1 MTSAEPYIP
10 GQRWLSTMEPE
21 LGLGLIRE
29 ADRRQVAVW
38 FPAAQTERRY
48 SQSAAPLK
56 RVRFQEGDAIET
68 QSGDTLTVKTV
79 QEDAGLI
86 TYHCDGDDV
95 PESELAGTQAAES
108 PLPRL
113 LAGHVDTPRAF
124 DLRLETLRRRHD
136 LLKSPARGFAGCRI
150 SLIPHQLDV
159 AYETATRPLPRVL
172 LADEVGLGKTIEAG
186 LILHRQL
193 LTGRASRVLIVVPEA
208 LTVQWFIELYR
219 RFHLSFTLV
228 GDHPLKD
235 HDAAEVESDPFE
247 PSLCLAG
254 LEGLLSHERWVGE
267 AMEAQWDL
275 VIFDEAHHLD
285 ELPGAHSLA
294 EALAAQTPGLL
305 LLTAT
310 PESIGPKAHFERL
323 RLLDPHRYSNF
334 DDFMAQ
340 QSAFKPVA
348 DLAARLLDEAP
359 VTPADESLLTSMG
372 IDAAQDRGDVVR
384 ALVDRHGEG
393 RAVFRNTRNHVAGF
407 PERKVHLHPL
417 EGDSD
422 AMAQM
427 AREVT
432 ADLAGDSGHPHYAND
447 PRLLW
452 LINWLKSQ
460 AGEKALLISRTPEK
474 AEALLTA
481 LKKKMPVKAAL
492 FHERLTLL
500 QRDRQAAWFAEPEG
514 ARLLIASEIG
524 GEGRNFQ
531 FAHHLIFFDLPAD
544 PEKVEQRIGRLD
556 RIGQHETV
564 HIHVPYLRAS
574 GQAMTARWLH
584 DGLNAFGAAVAGGHN
599 LYLEFQKPLEALLKK
614 PNTEALTQ
622 LIDTT
627 RERAHAVAQQ
637 VHEGRDRLL
646 ELNAVRPERAEA
658 LREAMAAADED
669 SGFYKWTRRLFNH
682 FGIKADAHTPETWS
696 LDFDL
701 LNQPAL
707 PLPRLHEEG
716 LIATFD
722 RDMAQEREDWLF
734 LSSEHPLIDAAC
746 TLLLESDTGGAA
758 FAELNEP
765 GWQGLLTETV
775 FVLECVAPTRLF
787 ADRFLPPAPL
797 RIVLATDGNLCTED
811 YPANRLKA
819 LRPARQPQLLEN
831 AGIRQK
837 LRELIALCQDQAE
850 AMAEQVRKE
859 ALETMRSALDVEI
872 HRLMALAKLNPC
884 VRREEIEAM
893 LKEKAALEAALTE
906 ARIRLDSLRVIIPTA

>member
-10 GQRWLSTMEPE
+10 GQRWISTMEPE

-56 RVRFQEGDAIET
+56 RVRFQEGDTIKT
-68 QSGDTLTVKTV
+68 QSGETLTVSLV
-79 QEDAGLI
+79 QEDAGLL
-86 TYHCDGDDV
+86 TYHCAGDDV
-95 PESELAGTQAAES
+95 PEGELAGTQAAES

-159 AYETATRPLPRVL
+159 AYETAIRPLPRVL

-186 LILHRQL
+186 LILHRL
-193 LTGRASRVLIVVPEA
+193 LMTGRASRVLIVVPEA

-235 HDAAEVESDPFE
+235 HDAAEVETEPFE

-254 LEGLLSHERWVGE
+254 LEGLLSHERWVAE
-267 AMEAQWDL
+267 AMDAQWDL

-285 ELPGAHSLA
+285 ELPGAHALA
-294 EALAAQTPGLL
+294 EALAAHTPGLL

-310 PESIGPKAHFERL
+310 PESIGLKAHFERL
-323 RLLDPHRYSNF
+323 KLLDPHRYT
-334 DDFMAQ
+334 DFEDFKAQ
-340 QSAFKPVA
+340 QTAFKPVA
-348 DLAARLLDEAP
+348 DLAARLLDDAP
-359 VTPADESLLTSMG
+359 VTPDDESLLTSLG
-372 IDAAQDRGDVVR
+372 IDATLDRGDVVR

-393 RAVFRNTRNHVAGF
+393 RAVFRNTRSHVAGF
-407 PERKVHLHPL
+407 PERRVHLHPL

-422 AMAQM
+422 AIAQM
-427 AREVT
+427 AREVS
-432 ADLAGDSGHPHYAND
+432 ADLAGDSGHPNYTDD
-447 PRLLW
+447 PRLHW
-452 LINWLKSQ
+452 LINWLKSN
-460 AGEKALLISRTPEK
+460 AGEKALLIARTPEK
-474 AEALLTA
+474 AEALLGA
-481 LKKKMPVKAAL
+481 LKKRRPVKAAL

-500 QRDRQAAWFAEPEG
+500 QRDRQAAWFAEPGG

-556 RIGQHETV
+556 RIGQRETV
-564 HIHVPYLRAS
+564 HLHIPFVTGT
-574 GQAMTARWLH
+574 GQEMAARWLH
-584 DGLNAFGAAVAGGHN
+584 EGLNAFGAAVAGGHA
-599 LYLEFQKPLEALLKK
+599 LYLEFRKPLEVLLKK
-614 PNTEALTQ
+614 PNTEALSQ

-627 RERAHAVAQQ
+627 RERAHTVAQQ

-658 LREAMAAADED
+658 LREAMVAADED
-669 SGFYKWTRRLFNH
+669 TGFYKWTRRLFNH

-734 LSSEHPLIDAAC
+734 LSSEHPLIDAAT
-746 TLLLESDTGGAA
+746 TLLLESDTGNAA
-758 FAELNEP
+758 LAELNEP
-765 GWQGLLTETV
+765 GWQGMLTEAI
-775 FVLECVAPTRLF
+775 FVLECVAPPRLF
-787 ADRFLPPAPL
+787 AERFLPPVPL
-797 RIVLATDGNLCTED
+797 RIVLAMDGSLCTDD
-811 YPANRLKA
+811 YPADRLKA

-831 AGIRQK
+831 VALRQRIR
-837 LRELIALCQDQAE
+837 EIIDACNVTADTMASQA
-850 AMAEQVRKE
+850 RNE
-859 ALETMRSALDVEI
+859 ALGAMRSVMDVEI
-872 HRLMALAKLNPC
+872 HRLMALAKVNSG

-893 LKEKAALEAALTE
+893 LEEKAALETALAD
-906 ARIRLDSLRVIIPTA
+906 ARIRLDSLRVIVPSA